1 MKTIFVVGI
10 GTGSPDHMTIA
21 AIDALNR
28 ADVLFVPDKGA
39 AKADLGDIRR
49 AIIARFVTGTSRQL
63 GYAVPRRDAA
73 QPDYGQGVDDWHA
86 ALATIFS
93 GLIAQV
99 PEGGAGAFLVWGD
112 PGLYDSTL
120 RILERV
126 ETPMTIKV
134 IPGITAIQAL
144 TAAHGIALNRIGEP
158 VLITP
163 SRRLGPIDTD
173 TVVMLDGRLAFREA
187 DPDLDI
193 FWGAYLGTEDE
204 LLIAG
209 RLGDVAETIVAT
221 RAEARARH
229 GWIMDTYLL
238 RRRETPH
245 AAGRPGSTP

>member
-1 MKTIFVVGI
+1 MKTILVVGI

-39 AKADLGDIRR
+39 NKADLAGIRR
-49 AIIARFVTGTSRQL
+49 TIIARFVKGAPLQL
-63 GYAVPRRDAA
+63 SYEVPRRDAA
-73 QPDYGQGVDDWHA
+73 NSDYGQGVDDWHD
-86 ALATIFS
+86 ALGRIFS
-93 GLIAQV
+93 DLITQI
-99 PEGGAGAFLVWGD
+99 PENGTGAFLVWGD

-126 ETPMTIKV
+126 DTPMQVQV

-158 VLITP
+158 VLITTG
-163 SRRLGPIDTD
+163 RQLGPVDIDA
-173 TVVMLDGRLAFREA
+173 VVMLDGRLAFRDA
-187 DPDLDI
+187 DPDLTI
-193 FWGAYLGTEDE
+193 FWGAYLGTSDQ

-209 RLGDVAETIVAT
+209 RLGDVAERIIAA

-229 GWIMDTYLL
+229 GWIMDIYLL
-238 RRRETPH
+238 RK
-245 AAGRPGSTP
+245 AQ